1 MSLALLLLVSLS
13 LLQGCIAPAVSG
25 VAVNPTALF
34 LDTTSPLASSNSTSD
49 VCNNLNNCRSL
60 VNMGIHLGL
69 SFAPALA
76 QNVDR
81 ERIESSARA
90 EHSFSNACF
99 LVYDYILTFDSE
111 VTLIW
116 GEPWKSLKV
125 LFLLSRYLPFADT
138 VVLFLY
144 HSASSQSECRALK
157 FGLIMLSAIGICITE
172 YIFAVRTWAMWG
184 FDRNVGIVL
193 VITCLACWLPNV
205 VVALFFGRGTKY
217 FPPTP
222 LVQGCNEA
230 SANSPLFL
238 AVSGMLIVYW
248 LVLIGLMVVK
258 GGSPCVVILNMIAT
272 TWPHER
278 VNLLFYFQRVMHS
291 VLTNHLLFHIRRYGR
306 KTVRWDLHEVTGGTR
321 PPVGSLVF
329 EHELETRVAGERT
342 RNATNT

>member
-1 MSLALLLLVSLS
+1 MLTESVSS
-13 LLQGCIAPAVSG
+13 LL
-25 VAVNPTALF
+25 
-34 LDTTSPLASSNSTSD
+34 
-49 VCNNLNNCRSL
+49 
-60 VNMGIHLGL
+60 H
-69 SFAPALA
+69 A
-76 QNVDR
+76 QNTVYFDV
-81 ERIESSARA
+81 
-90 EHSFSNACF
+90 SNACF

-258 GGSPCVVILNMIAT
+258 GGSPWKSLFREDLLTILYRDGAFGSSTYIVAT
-272 TWPHER
+272 
-278 VNLLFYFQRVMHS
+278 
-291 VLTNHLLFHIRRYGR
+291 VLTWGHLI
-306 KTVRWDLHEVTGGTR
+306 T
-321 PPVGSLVF
+321 
-329 EHELETRVAGERT
+329 
-342 RNATNT
+342 